1 MVDMLGWVATVVVLV
16 SMTFKS
22 MFKLRVV
29 NSVACVLWIWYG
41 YLITNNPT
49 MVVNVSIL
57 ITHTVWFYKM
67 GHLKSQ
73 KE

>member
-1 MVDMLGWVATVVVLV
+1 MVDILGWVATVVVLV

-22 MFKLRVV
+22 MFKLRVM

-57 ITHTVWFYKM
+57 ITHMVWFYKM

-73 KE
+73 KK